1 MPRDRFCSEIHALR
15 PVRALKGIGCKS
27 FRAIGNPAPA
37 FQTAQSPR
45 QRLQASLQRGDR
57 TQCVYRLVCPRG
69 CRGRARGCLP
79 RPRPEES
86 EPRASPRDARPRR
99 ARPRVAHVE
108 TTRWRSRSRMP
119 RGPHGPLPVALAWA
133 APGHMTWYLPWRTC
147 TYPKAQRAACAH
159 PLARRICPEGSF
171 ANLTKTGFSRKTRQ
185 VK

>member
-1 MPRDRFCSEIHALR
+1 MSYL
-15 PVRALKGIGCKS
+15 G
-27 FRAIGNPAPA
+27 
-37 FQTAQSPR
+37 
-45 QRLQASLQRGDR
+45 R
-57 TQCVYRLVCPRG
+57 T
-69 CRGRARGCLP
+69 RGCLP

-119 RGPHGPLPVALAWA
+119 RGPHGPLPVARAWA

-159 PLARRICPEGSF
+159 PLARRSLSLSKTLVELNLNLRITQDQGPHLLESRYSGWNSPPGSY
-171 ANLTKTGFSRKTRQ
+171 LKIHY
-185 VK
+185 